1 MKGTP
6 DSVKDEA
13 ESAETV
19 DINIPGYQIKRQLGR
34 GGMAFVYLAI
44 QESFG
49 REVALKIL
57 APDHAQDKEFSER
70 FLREAR
76 IISQLIHP
84 NIVTVYDVGI
94 HEGNHYL
101 SMEYIRGR
109 DLQQA
114 YRSLSKQQIIST
126 IRDVAR
132 ALEYAHQKGYVH
144 RDVKPENIMLHDDGR
159 VVLMD
164 FGIARGSDATL
175 NMTKTGRAIG
185 TPYYMSPEQ
194 TKGQP
199 VDHRSD
205 LYSLGVVL
213 YQMLAGYVPYDADSA
228 IAVGI
233 KHVSDPIP
241 QLTNSLRFLQPIIN
255 TCMSKNPAHRYQHA
269 SELIHVLEAIPEDML
284 AAAEARAA
292 AFREAGRNHG
302 GETLVGGETSTT
314 SIPGVRI
321 PTDERNRVSSDQL
334 KKVSTPNITPVVSE
348 PPRQRRGLLF
358 LLLLAVVV
366 WLGFLKQ
373 EQLQELWH
381 NQVQPYLVQHNI
393 LNSPTLATADPSA
406 ETIPGSPEVDGD
418 ALTSGEQYPDSEL
431 ELDINTAAIA
441 GTPPSPERIQQLRA
455 ELDEQ
460 PQHAV
465 ELAMAYRQMLQ
476 QQPRN
481 PRARQ
486 GIAELRN
493 WYTNN
498 IRDAFDNKDL
508 PRARLLVNQLQESF
522 PRIANSER
530 FLRME
535 ERLVQAEAVQAHIE
549 RAEDFFRADALTKP
563 AGINALAEYRAA
575 QALAPD
581 NIDVQLG
588 IQSIAD
594 TLLLKAK
601 EHQMNG
607 ELEQAL
613 AATNEGLEVLKDN
626 SDLLALQK
634 QLQNDQ
640 QHLEA
645 ITAQISAADKQYSA
659 GRLVSPKGKSAYDQ
673 YQAVLKQDPDNIAAK
688 TGLNNIERQLISK
701 VNINI
706 RNGKFEQAGIA
717 LNTVSQYFSK
727 SKAYRIAE
735 QQLAQAV
742 EAARPKVQRIVFSGT
757 QLSSLSSPQ
766 AETLQLGRTI
776 YIGFEYINFEA
787 ETTLLQAAL
796 MDGTGRVQI
805 AEKPVI
811 INGLSGEHYFSIDL
825 PVEGFTDGSYSLQL
839 KYENKPLN
847 AGTFIVDNQVQP

>member
-6 DSVKDEA
+6 DSVTNEA

-19 DINIPGYQIKRQLGR
+19 DIHIPGYQIKRQLGR

-76 IISQLIHP
+76 IISQLVHP
-84 NIVTVYDVGI
+84 NIVTVYDVGV
-94 HEGNHYL
+94 HEGYHYL

-114 YRSLSKQQIIST
+114 CRSLSKHRIINT
-126 IRDVAR
+126 IRDVAK

-164 FGIARGSDATL
+164 FGIARGSDSTL

-213 YQMLAGYVPYDADSA
+213 YQMLAGYVPFDADSA

-233 KHVSDPIP
+233 KHVSAPIP
-241 QLTNSLRFLQPIIN
+241 QLTDSMRFLQPIIN

-292 AFREAGRNHG
+292 AFREAGRNHDS
-302 GETLVGGETSTT
+302 ETLIGGKSLNT
-314 SIPGVRI
+314 SIPEVRV
-321 PTDERNRVSSDQL
+321 PTDERNRVSSSEP
-334 KKVSTPNITPVVSE
+334 KKVSTPNITPVTTT

-358 LLLLAVVV
+358 LLLLAIIV

-373 EQLQELWH
+373 EQLQEFWH
-381 NQVQPYLVQHNI
+381 KQAQPYLVQHNI
-393 LNSPTLATADPSA
+393 LNSSATATADPSA
-406 ETIPGSPEVDGD
+406 ETIPASPGVDD
-418 ALTSGEQYPDSEL
+418 NLAGEQYPDTEL
-431 ELDINTAAIA
+431 ELDTNAAAMA

-455 ELDEQ
+455 ELDDQ
-460 PQHAV
+460 PQNAV
-465 ELAMAYRQMLQ
+465 ELAMAYRQILRQ
-476 QQPRN
+476 RPRN
-481 PRARQ
+481 PQARQ

-493 WYTNN
+493 WYTEN
-498 IRDAFDNKDL
+498 IRDAFDKKDL

-522 PRIANSER
+522 PRIASSER
-530 FLRME
+530 FQRME
-535 ERLVQAEAVQAHIE
+535 ERLIQTEAVQAHVE
-549 RAEDFFRADALTKP
+549 RAQDFFRADALTQP
-563 AGINALAEYRAA
+563 EGINALAEYRAA

-581 NIDVQLG
+581 NVDVQLG

-594 TLLLKAK
+594 TLLLRAK

-613 AATNEGLEVLKDN
+613 AATNEGLEVLKD
-626 SDLLALQK
+626 DPDFLALQK
-634 QLQNDQ
+634 QLQDDKQ
-640 QHLEA
+640 YQDA
-645 ITAQISAADKQYSA
+645 ITAQLDEADKQYRT
-659 GRLVSPKGKSAYDQ
+659 GKLVSPKGKSAYDQ

-688 TGLNNIERQLISK
+688 TGLSNIEGQLISK
-701 VNINI
+701 VNINS
-706 RNGKFEQAGIA
+706 RNGKFEQAGSA
-717 LNTVSQYFSK
+717 LETVRQYFGK
-727 SKAYRIAE
+727 SKAYLNAE
-735 QQLAQAV
+735 QQLAQAID
-742 EAARPKVQRIVFSGT
+742 AARPNVQRIIFSRT
-757 QLSSLSSPQ
+757 QLSSLISPQ
-766 AETLQLGRTI
+766 AEKLQLGRTI
-776 YIGFEYINFEA
+776 YIGFEYKNFEA
-787 ETTLLQAAL
+787 ESTLLQAAL

-811 INGLSGEHYFSIDL
+811 IDGASGEHYFSIDL

-839 KYENKPLN
+839 KYQNKQLN
-847 AGTFIVDNQVQP
+847 AGTFIVDNQAQP

>member
-6 DSVKDEA
+6 DSVTDEA
-13 ESAETV
+13 ESAETI
-19 DINIPGYQIKRQLGR
+19 DIHIPGYQIKRQLGR

-49 REVALKIL
+49 REVALKVL

-76 IISQLIHP
+76 IISQLVHP
-84 NIVTVYDVGI
+84 NIVTVYDVGV
-94 HEGNHYL
+94 HEGYHYL

-114 YRSLSKQQIIST
+114 CRSLSKHQIINT
-126 IRDVAR
+126 IRDVAK

-164 FGIARGSDATL
+164 FGIARGSDSTL

-213 YQMLAGYVPYDADSA
+213 YQMLAGYVPFDADSA

-233 KHVSDPIP
+233 KHVSAPIP
-241 QLTNSLRFLQPIIN
+241 QLTDSMRFLQPIIN

-292 AFREAGRNHG
+292 AFREAGRNHDSGTLIG
-302 GETLVGGETSTT
+302 GKSLNT
-314 SIPGVRI
+314 SIPEVRV
-321 PTDERNRVSSDQL
+321 PTDERNRVSSSEH
-334 KKVSTPNITPVVSE
+334 KKVSTPNITPVTTT

-358 LLLLAVVV
+358 LLLLAIIV

-373 EQLQELWH
+373 EQLQEFWH
-381 NQVQPYLVQHNI
+381 KQAQPYLVQHNI
-393 LNSPTLATADPSA
+393 LNSSATATADPSA
-406 ETIPGSPEVDGD
+406 ETIPASPGVDD
-418 ALTSGEQYPDSEL
+418 NLAGEQYPDTEL
-431 ELDINTAAIA
+431 ELETNAAAMA

-455 ELDEQ
+455 ELDDQ
-460 PQHAV
+460 PQNAL
-465 ELAMAYRQMLQ
+465 ELAMAYRQILRQ
-476 QQPRN
+476 RPRN
-481 PRARQ
+481 PQARQ

-493 WYTNN
+493 WYTEN
-498 IRDAFDNKDL
+498 IRDAVDKKDL
-508 PRARLLVNQLQESF
+508 PRARLLVNQLQQSF
-522 PRIANSER
+522 PRIASSER
-530 FLRME
+530 FQRME
-535 ERLVQAEAVQAHIE
+535 ERLIQAEAVQAHVE
-549 RAEDFFRADALTKP
+549 RAQDFFRADALTQP
-563 AGINALAEYRAA
+563 EGINALAEYRAA

-594 TLLLKAK
+594 TLLLRAK
-601 EHQMNG
+601 ELQMNG

-613 AATNEGLEVLKDN
+613 AATNEGLEVLKD
-626 SDLLALQK
+626 DPDFLALQK
-634 QLQNDQ
+634 QLQDDKQ
-640 QHLEA
+640 YQDA
-645 ITAQISAADKQYSA
+645 ITAQLDEADKQYRT
-659 GRLVSPKGKSAYDQ
+659 GKLVSPKGKSAYDQ

-688 TGLNNIERQLISK
+688 TGLSNIERQLISK
-701 VNINI
+701 VNINS
-706 RNGKFEQAGIA
+706 RNGKFEQASSA
-717 LNTVSQYFSK
+717 LETVRQYFGK
-727 SKAYRIAE
+727 SKAYRNAE
-735 QQLAQAV
+735 QQLAQAID
-742 EAARPKVQRIVFSGT
+742 AALPNVQRIIFSGT
-757 QLSSLSSPQ
+757 QLSSLTSPQ
-766 AETLQLGRTI
+766 AEKLQLGRTI
-776 YIGFEYINFEA
+776 YIGFEYKNFEA
-787 ETTLLQAAL
+787 ESTLLQAAL

-811 INGLSGEHYFSIDL
+811 IDGASGEHYFSIDL

-839 KYENKPLN
+839 KYQNKQLN
-847 AGTFIVDNQVQP
+847 AGTFIVDNQAQP

>member
-6 DSVKDEA
+6 DSVTDEA
-13 ESAETV
+13 DSAESI

-76 IISQLIHP
+76 IISQLVHP

-164 FGIARGSDATL
+164 FGIARGSDTTL

-233 KHVSDPIP
+233 KHVSEPIP

-302 GETLVGGETSTT
+302 AETLVGGETSTT

-334 KKVSTPNITPVVSE
+334 KKVSTPHITPVVSE

-358 LLLLAVVV
+358 LLLLAIVV

-373 EQLQELWH
+373 EQLQEFWH

-393 LNSPTLATADPSA
+393 LNSPTIDPSA
-406 ETIPGSPEVDGD
+406 ESIPASPEVRDNL
-418 ALTSGEQYPDSEL
+418 AGEQYPDTEL
-431 ELDINTAAIA
+431 ELDTNAAAMA

-460 PQHAV
+460 PQNAV
-465 ELAMAYRQMLQ
+465 ELAMAYRQILQ
-476 QQPRN
+476 QRPRN

-493 WYTNN
+493 WYTDN

-522 PRIANSER
+522 PRIASGER
-530 FLRME
+530 FQRME
-535 ERLVQAEAVQAHIE
+535 ERLTQAEAVQAHIE
-549 RAEDFFRADALTKP
+549 RAQDFFRADALTQP
-563 AGINALAEYRAA
+563 EGINALAEYRAA

-594 TLLLKAK
+594 TLLLRAK

-613 AATNEGLEVLKDN
+613 AVTAEGLDALKDEP
-626 SDLLALQK
+626 DLLALQK
-634 QLQNDQ
+634 QLQDDQ
-640 QHLEA
+640 QYQEA
-645 ITAQISAADKQYSA
+645 ITVQLGEAEKQYRA
-659 GRLVSPKGKSAYDQ
+659 GKLVSPKGKSAYDQ
-673 YQAVLKQDPDNIAAK
+673 YQSVLKQDPNNTTAK
-688 TGLNNIERQLISK
+688 TGLDNIERQLLSK

-706 RNGKFEQAGIA
+706 RNGKFEQAGSA
-717 LNTVSQYFSK
+717 LETVRQYFGK
-727 SKAYRIAE
+727 TNAYHKAE
-735 QQLAQAV
+735 QQLAQAI
-742 EAARPKVQRIVFSGT
+742 EAARPKVQQIVFSGT
-757 QLSSLSSPQ
+757 QLSSLTTPQ
-766 AETLQLGRTI
+766 AEKLQLGRTI
-776 YIGFEYINFEA
+776 YIGFEYKNFEA

-811 INGLSGEHYFSIDL
+811 INGMSGEHYFSIDL

-839 KYENKPLN
+839 KYENKQLN

>member
-6 DSVKDEA
+6 DSVTDEA
-13 ESAETV
+13 ESAETI
-19 DINIPGYQIKRQLGR
+19 DIHIPGYQIKRQLGR

-49 REVALKIL
+49 REVALKVL

-76 IISQLIHP
+76 IISQLVHP
-84 NIVTVYDVGI
+84 NIVTVYDVGV
-94 HEGNHYL
+94 HEGYHYL

-114 YRSLSKQQIIST
+114 CRSLSKHQIINT
-126 IRDVAR
+126 IRDVAK

-144 RDVKPENIMLHDDGR
+144 RDVKPENIMLHEDGR

-164 FGIARGSDATL
+164 FGIARGSDTTL

-213 YQMLAGYVPYDADSA
+213 YQMLAGYVPFDADSA

-233 KHVSDPIP
+233 KHVSAPIP
-241 QLTNSLRFLQPIIN
+241 QLTDSMRFLQPIIN

-292 AFREAGRNHG
+292 AFREAGRNHDSGTLIG
-302 GETLVGGETSTT
+302 GKSLNT
-314 SIPGVRI
+314 SIPEVRV
-321 PTDERNRVSSDQL
+321 PTDERNRVSSTEP
-334 KKVSTPNITPVVSE
+334 KKVSTPNITPVTTT

-358 LLLLAVVV
+358 LLLLAIIV

-373 EQLQELWH
+373 EQLQEFWH
-381 NQVQPYLVQHNI
+381 KQAQPYLVQHNI
-393 LNSPTLATADPSA
+393 LNSSATATADPSA
-406 ETIPGSPEVDGD
+406 ETIPASPGVDD
-418 ALTSGEQYPDSEL
+418 NLAGEQYPDTEL
-431 ELDINTAAIA
+431 ELETNAAAMA

-455 ELDEQ
+455 ELDDQ
-460 PQHAV
+460 PQNAL
-465 ELAMAYRQMLQ
+465 ELAMAYRQILRQ
-476 QQPRN
+476 RPRN
-481 PRARQ
+481 PQARQ

-493 WYTNN
+493 WYTEN
-498 IRDAFDNKDL
+498 IRDAFDKKDL
-508 PRARLLVNQLQESF
+508 PRARLLVNQLQQSF
-522 PRIANSER
+522 PRIASSER
-530 FLRME
+530 FQRME
-535 ERLVQAEAVQAHIE
+535 ERLIQAEAVQAHVE
-549 RAEDFFRADALTKP
+549 RAQDFFRADALTQP
-563 AGINALAEYRAA
+563 EGINALAEYRAA

-594 TLLLKAK
+594 TLLLRAK
-601 EHQMNG
+601 ELQMNG

-613 AATNEGLEVLKDN
+613 AATNEGLEVLKD
-626 SDLLALQK
+626 DPDFLALHK
-634 QLQNDQ
+634 QLQDDKQ
-640 QHLEA
+640 YQDA
-645 ITAQISAADKQYSA
+645 ITAQLDEADKQYRT
-659 GRLVSPKGKSAYDQ
+659 GKLVSPKGKSAYDQ

-688 TGLNNIERQLISK
+688 TGLSNIERQLISK
-701 VNINI
+701 VNINS
-706 RNGKFEQAGIA
+706 RNGKFEQASSA
-717 LNTVSQYFSK
+717 LETVRQYFGK
-727 SKAYRIAE
+727 SKAYRNAE
-735 QQLAQAV
+735 QQLAQAIDV
-742 EAARPKVQRIVFSGT
+742 ARPNVQRIIFSGT
-757 QLSSLSSPQ
+757 QLSSLTSSQ
-766 AETLQLGRTI
+766 AEKLQLGRTL
-776 YIGFEYINFEA
+776 YIGFEYKNFEA
-787 ETTLLQAAL
+787 ESTLLQAAL

-811 INGLSGEHYFSIDL
+811 IDGASGEHYFSIDL

-839 KYENKPLN
+839 KYQNKQLN
-847 AGTFIVDNQVQP
+847 AGTFIVDNQAQP

>member
-1 MKGTP
+1 LKGTP
-6 DSVKDEA
+6 DSVTDEA
-13 ESAETV
+13 ESAESI
-19 DINIPGYQIKRQLGR
+19 DINIPGYQIKSQLGR

-76 IISQLIHP
+76 IISQLVHP

-114 YRSLSKQQIIST
+114 YRSLSKQQIISA
-126 IRDVAR
+126 IRDVAK

-164 FGIARGSDATL
+164 FGIARGSDTTL

-233 KHVSDPIP
+233 KHVSEPIP

-292 AFREAGRNHG
+292 AFREAGRNHNS
-302 GETLVGGETSTT
+302 ETLIGGKSLNT
-314 SIPGVRI
+314 SIPEVRI

-334 KKVSTPNITPVVSE
+334 KKVSAPHITPVVSE

-358 LLLLAVVV
+358 LLLLAIVV

-373 EQLQELWH
+373 EQLQEFWH
-381 NQVQPYLVQHNI
+381 NQAQPYLVQHNI
-393 LNSPTLATADPSA
+393 LSSPIVAEVGDNLA
-406 ETIPGSPEVDGD
+406 
-418 ALTSGEQYPDSEL
+418 GEQYLDI
-431 ELDINTAAIA
+431 ELDTNAVAIT

-465 ELAMAYRQMLQ
+465 ELAMAYRQILQ
-476 QQPRN
+476 QRPHN
-481 PRARQ
+481 PQARQ
-486 GIAELRN
+486 GIAELRS
-493 WYTNN
+493 WYTDN

-522 PRIANSER
+522 PRIASSER
-530 FLRME
+530 FQRMD
-535 ERLVQAEAVQAHIE
+535 ERLVQAEAVQAHVE
-549 RAEDFFRADALTKP
+549 RAQDFFRADALTKP

-594 TLLLKAK
+594 TLLLRAK
-601 EHQMNG
+601 EHHMNG

-613 AATNEGLEVLKDN
+613 AATTEGLEVLKDN
-626 SDLLALQK
+626 PDLLALQK
-634 QLQNDQ
+634 QLQDDQ
-640 QHLEA
+640 QYQEA
-645 ITAQISAADKQYSA
+645 ITVQISEADKQYRA
-659 GRLVSPKGKSAYDQ
+659 GKLVSPKGKSAYDQ
-673 YQAVLKQDPDNIAAK
+673 YQDVLKQDPENKAAQ
-688 TGLNNIERQLISK
+688 TGLNNIERQLVSK

-706 RNGKFEQAGIA
+706 RNGKFEQAGSA
-717 LNTVSQYFSK
+717 LETVRLYFGK
-727 SKAYRIAE
+727 SKAYRDAE

-742 EAARPKVQRIVFSGT
+742 EAVRPNVQRIIFSGT

-766 AETLQLGRTI
+766 AEKLQLGRTI
-776 YIGFEYINFEA
+776 YIGFDYKNFEA

-796 MDGTGRVQI
+796 MDGAGRVQI

-811 INGLSGEHYFSIDL
+811 INGASGEHYFSIDL

-839 KYENKPLN
+839 KYENNQLN
-847 AGTFIVDNQVQP
+847 AGTFIVDNQAQP

>member
-6 DSVKDEA
+6 DSVTDEA

-19 DINIPGYQIKRQLGR
+19 DIHIPGYQIKRQLGR

-49 REVALKIL
+49 REVALKVL

-76 IISQLIHP
+76 IISQLVHP
-84 NIVTVYDVGI
+84 NIVTVYDVGV
-94 HEGNHYL
+94 HEGYHYL

-114 YRSLSKQQIIST
+114 CRSLSKHRIINT
-126 IRDVAR
+126 IRDVAK

-164 FGIARGSDATL
+164 FGIARGSDTTL

-233 KHVSDPIP
+233 KHVSAPIP
-241 QLTNSLRFLQPIIN
+241 QLTDSMRFLQPIIN

-292 AFREAGRNHG
+292 AFREAGRNHDSGTLIG
-302 GETLVGGETSTT
+302 GKSLNT
-314 SIPGVRI
+314 SIPEVRV
-321 PTDERNRVSSDQL
+321 PTDERNRVSSSEP
-334 KKVSTPNITPVVSE
+334 KKVSTPNITPVTTT

-358 LLLLAVVV
+358 LLLLAIIV

-373 EQLQELWH
+373 EQLQEFWH
-381 NQVQPYLVQHNI
+381 KQAQPYLVQHNI
-393 LNSPTLATADPSA
+393 LNSSATATADPSA
-406 ETIPGSPEVDGD
+406 ETIPASPGVDD
-418 ALTSGEQYPDSEL
+418 NLAGEQYPDTEL
-431 ELDINTAAIA
+431 ELETNAAAMA

-455 ELDEQ
+455 ELDDQ
-460 PQHAV
+460 PQNAL
-465 ELAMAYRQMLQ
+465 ELAMAYRQILRQ
-476 QQPRN
+476 RPRN
-481 PRARQ
+481 PQARQ

-493 WYTNN
+493 WYTEN
-498 IRDAFDNKDL
+498 IRDAVDKKDL
-508 PRARLLVNQLQESF
+508 PRARLLVNQLQQSF
-522 PRIANSER
+522 PRIASSER
-530 FLRME
+530 FQRME
-535 ERLVQAEAVQAHIE
+535 ERLIQAEAVQAHVE
-549 RAEDFFRADALTKP
+549 RAQDFFRADALTQP
-563 AGINALAEYRAA
+563 EGINALAEYRAA

-594 TLLLKAK
+594 TLLLRAK

-613 AATNEGLEVLKDN
+613 AATNEGLEVLKD
-626 SDLLALQK
+626 DPDFLALQK
-634 QLQNDQ
+634 QLQDDKQ
-640 QHLEA
+640 YQDA
-645 ITAQISAADKQYSA
+645 ITAQLDEADKQYRT
-659 GRLVSPKGKSAYDQ
+659 GKLVSPKGKSAYDQ

-688 TGLNNIERQLISK
+688 TGLSNIERQLISK
-701 VNINI
+701 VNINS
-706 RNGKFEQAGIA
+706 RNGKFEQAGSA
-717 LNTVSQYFSK
+717 LETVRQYFGK
-727 SKAYRIAE
+727 SKAYRNAE
-735 QQLAQAV
+735 QQLAQAIDV
-742 EAARPKVQRIVFSGT
+742 ARPNVQRIIFSRT
-757 QLSSLSSPQ
+757 QLSSLTSLQ
-766 AETLQLGRTI
+766 AEKLQLGRTL
-776 YIGFEYINFEA
+776 YIGFEYKNFEA
-787 ETTLLQAAL
+787 ESTLLQAAL

-811 INGLSGEHYFSIDL
+811 IDGASGEHYFSIDL

-839 KYENKPLN
+839 KYQNKQLN
-847 AGTFIVDNQVQP
+847 AGTFIVDNQAQP

>member
-6 DSVKDEA
+6 DSVTDEA
-13 ESAETV
+13 ESAETI
-19 DINIPGYQIKRQLGR
+19 DIHIPGYQIKRQLGR

-76 IISQLIHP
+76 IISQLVHP
-84 NIVTVYDVGI
+84 NIVTVYDVGV
-94 HEGNHYL
+94 HEGYHYL

-114 YRSLSKQQIIST
+114 CRSLSKHRIINT
-126 IRDVAR
+126 IRDVAK

-164 FGIARGSDATL
+164 FGIARGSDTTL

-213 YQMLAGYVPYDADSA
+213 YQMLAGYVPFDADSA

-233 KHVSDPIP
+233 KHVSAPIP
-241 QLTNSLRFLQPIIN
+241 QLTDSMRFLQPIIN

-292 AFREAGRNHG
+292 AFREAGRNHDSGTLIG
-302 GETLVGGETSTT
+302 GKSLNT
-314 SIPGVRI
+314 SIPEVRV
-321 PTDERNRVSSDQL
+321 PTDERNRVSSSEP
-334 KKVSTPNITPVVSE
+334 KKVSTPNITPVTTT

-358 LLLLAVVV
+358 LLLLAIIV

-373 EQLQELWH
+373 EQLQEFWH
-381 NQVQPYLVQHNI
+381 KQAQPYLVQHNI
-393 LNSPTLATADPSA
+393 LNSSATATADPSA
-406 ETIPGSPEVDGD
+406 ETIPASPGVDD
-418 ALTSGEQYPDSEL
+418 NLAGEQYPDTEL
-431 ELDINTAAIA
+431 ELETNAAAMA

-455 ELDEQ
+455 ELDDQ
-460 PQHAV
+460 PQNAV
-465 ELAMAYRQMLQ
+465 ELAMAYRQILRQ
-476 QQPRN
+476 RPRN
-481 PRARQ
+481 PQARQ

-493 WYTNN
+493 WYTEN
-498 IRDAFDNKDL
+498 IRDAVDKKDL
-508 PRARLLVNQLQESF
+508 PRARLLVNQLQQSF
-522 PRIANSER
+522 PRIASSER
-530 FLRME
+530 FQRME
-535 ERLVQAEAVQAHIE
+535 ERLIQAEAVQAHVE
-549 RAEDFFRADALTKP
+549 RAQDFFRADALTQP
-563 AGINALAEYRAA
+563 EGINALAEYRAA

-594 TLLLKAK
+594 TLLLRAK
-601 EHQMNG
+601 ELQMNG

-613 AATNEGLEVLKDN
+613 VATNEGLEVLKD
-626 SDLLALQK
+626 DPDFLALQK
-634 QLQNDQ
+634 QLQDDKQ
-640 QHLEA
+640 YQDA
-645 ITAQISAADKQYSA
+645 ITAQLDEADKQYRT
-659 GRLVSPKGKSAYDQ
+659 GKLVSPKGKSAYDQ

-688 TGLNNIERQLISK
+688 TGLSNIERQLISK
-701 VNINI
+701 VNINS
-706 RNGKFEQAGIA
+706 RNGKFEQAGSA
-717 LNTVSQYFSK
+717 LETVRQYFGK
-727 SKAYRIAE
+727 SKAYRNAE
-735 QQLAQAV
+735 QQLAQAIDV
-742 EAARPKVQRIVFSGT
+742 ARPNVQRIIFSRT
-757 QLSSLSSPQ
+757 QLSSLTSLQ
-766 AETLQLGRTI
+766 AEKLQLGRTL
-776 YIGFEYINFEA
+776 YIGFEYKNFEA
-787 ETTLLQAAL
+787 ESTLLQAAL

-811 INGLSGEHYFSIDL
+811 IDGASGEHYFSIDL

-839 KYENKPLN
+839 KYQNKQLN
-847 AGTFIVDNQVQP
+847 AGTFIVDNQAQP